1 MFWEGRGQRAAGGE
15 RREGGV
21 DKGEGSVGR
30 KEGEKKTEWAEL
42 QGDNAVSLFSGGG
55 EAGGAG

>member
-1 MFWEGRGQRAAGGE
+1 MREEVVGGASWEGRGQRATGE
-15 RREGGV
+15 GRGV
-21 DKGEGSVGR
+21 DKGEGSVGS

-55 EAGGAG
+55 